1 MIGNLRKW
9 KAKTVFNWP
18 SCPTSILCLFWGLHY
33 TLQKKKR
40 QKNTEHNLS
49 AGDNSGSNIKK
60 MENKNPMLAVPQLLL
75 LMRFIL
81 SLLLHVSLS
90 PLKNF
95 ISKQNDKI
103 QLHESLVTI
112 YINLH
117 YACINPAKNY
127 LFKVSN
133 RNSRKRCE
141 ICTKLTIKTPERRH
155 WRRSGVFIV
164 NIEHIFIPFSSVSI
178 ADFEQVN
185 VAGKLWINFNI

>member
-1 MIGNLRKW
+1 
-9 KAKTVFNWP
+9 
-18 SCPTSILCLFWGLHY
+18 
-33 TLQKKKR
+33 
-40 QKNTEHNLS
+40 
-49 AGDNSGSNIKK
+49 

-81 SLLLHVSLS
+81 SLLLHVSLG
-90 PLKNF
+90 PLENF

-103 QLHESLVTI
+103 QLYESLVTI

-155 WRRSGVFIV
+155 WRRSGIFIV